1 MLHFDHPTQNY
12 PRSLDDWRRQPFA
25 LLRVQSACAKSADD
39 GHDPGPVAVATFE
52 PEPTSRCDYVD
63 VVRQLR
69 TWLARSKVLHRL
81 DFPVAA
87 SEIELRRVRAEN
99 EH

>member
-1 MLHFDHPTQNY
+1 MT
-12 PRSLDDWRRQPFA
+12 
-25 LLRVQSACAKSADD
+25 
-39 GHDPGPVAVATFE
+39 
-52 PEPTSRCDYVD
+52 TSKCDYGD

-69 TWLARSKVLHRL
+69 TWLARSKLLLRL

-99 EH
+99 EHKKSLGDAPAMRGHCRKGDLAASGNRWNQVIAFARGREAASFV